1 MTALSTLRPPTLAP
15 ASPMPHRWT
24 VAQYRDLA
32 KSGQFHDRKTMLID
46 GEVYVLAM
54 PNPPH
59 DLALGLTD
67 DWLRTAFPTGFHV
80 RNQMG
85 FDVGTDN
92 DPGPDLGVVRGTR
105 VDLAGRTPTEAV
117 SVVEVAD
124 SSLFFDVTTRAE
136 LYATAG
142 VPEYWV
148 IDLEHRE
155 VIVFRDPRRL
165 AVNGHAYQ
173 TKFTRTATESVT
185 PLAAAG
191 ASVVVRELLPPA

>member
-1 MTALSTLRPPTLAP
+1 MTALLTARAFAPMP
-15 ASPMPHRWT
+15 ASPKPHRWT

-32 KSGQFHDRKTMLID
+32 KTGQFRDQKTMLID
-46 GEVYVLAM
+46 GEVFVTAM

-67 DWLRTAFPTGFHV
+67 DWLRTAFAAGFHV

-92 DPGPDLGVVRGTR
+92 DPGPDLAVVRGTR

-117 SVVEVAD
+117 LVVEVAD
-124 SSLFFDVTTRAE
+124 SSLFFDVTTKAE

-155 VIVFRDPRRL
+155 LIVFRDPRRL